1 MSRRDGGRCPLLAY
15 RADEPLPALQDCF
28 NRGEQYV
35 EIAIAPEH
43 MTKDNKRVKARQ
55 IWGDTIY
62 TSDSD
67 LVAVLMHMGF
77 YAHYLSH
84 PPNTVAEFRALLKL
98 LPPQEKYNSRA
109 RFVKSR
115 LWCSPGDGCSYQVE
129 RCWLTT
135 RSGTT
140 IDLQPCV
147 DEVPAPYPT
156 VQPAVSDRQIT
167 TRTTGAK
174 SKVSQEV
181 SIQFNLCN
189 EPWLKYTLSAIADKG
204 MKHAGWTSA
213 RLRSEVLFL
222 ETNSKR
228 YQLCCVS
235 TSDDPAKGKAP
246 AALPAPQD
254 LFTFAR
260 CKAPLPISLLQKT
273 GVPQPAEL
281 VEVVEKDVEWEEF
294 QWGVSSLHLR
304 GKEYPLRRM
313 HFMPNTRGGDMEL

>member
-1 MSRRDGGRCPLLAY
+1 MATRREGRPPLIGY
-15 RADEPLPALQDCF
+15 RAEEPLAGLQDHF
-28 NRGEQYV
+28 KKGELQIEV
-35 EIAIAPEH
+35 VIPPEH

-55 IWGDTIY
+55 IWGDTVY

-84 PPNTVAEFRALLKL
+84 PPNTVAEFRAQLKL
-98 LPPQEKYNSRA
+98 MPPQEKYNSRA

-115 LWCSPGDGCSYQVE
+115 LWCSPGDGCS
-129 RCWLTT
+129 
-135 RSGTT
+135 GTT

-156 VQPAVSDRQIT
+156 VQPLVSDRQIT

-204 MKHAGWTSA
+204 MKHSGWTSA

-222 ETNSKR
+222 ETNSER
-228 YQLCCVS
+228 FQLCCVS
-235 TSDDPAKGKAP
+235 TSDDPSKGK
-246 AALPAPQD
+246 D
-254 LFTFAR
+254 LFSFAR

-281 VEVVEKDVEWEEF
+281 VDVVDKDIDWEEI

-313 HFMPNTRGGDMEL
+313 HFMPHTRGGDLEL

>member
-1 MSRRDGGRCPLLAY
+1 MSRRDGGRWPIIAY
-15 RADEPLPALQDCF
+15 RADEPLPSLQELYKK
-28 NRGEQYV
+28 GEQTV
-35 EIAIAPEH
+35 EVVIAPEH

-55 IWGDTIY
+55 IWGDTVY
-62 TSDSD
+62 TADSD
-67 LVAVLMHMGF
+67 LVAVLMHLGF

-135 RSGTT
+135 RSGAT

-156 VQPAVSDRQIT
+156 VQPMVSDRQIT

-174 SKVSQEV
+174 SKYVLGPAISQEV

-204 MKHAGWTSA
+204 MKHPGWTSA

-222 ETNSKR
+222 ETNSER

-235 TSDDPAKGKAP
+235 TSDDPKGK
-246 AALPAPQD
+246 D

-260 CKAPLPISLLQKT
+260 CKAPLPVSLLQKT

-281 VEVVEKDVEWEEF
+281 VEVVEKDVDWEDF

-304 GKEYPLRRM
+304 GKEFALRRM
-313 HFMPNTRGGDMEL
+313 HFMPNTRGTDMEL

>member
-1 MSRRDGGRCPLLAY
+1 MARRGAGCPLIAY
-15 RADEPLPALQDCF
+15 RGDEPLPGLQELF
-28 NRGEQYV
+28 KKGEQNV
-35 EIAIAPEH
+35 EVVISPEY
-43 MTKDNKRVKARQ
+43 MTKDNKRVKSRQ
-55 IWGDTIY
+55 IWGDTVY

-135 RSGTT
+135 RTGTA

-156 VQPAVSDRQIT
+156 VQPMNADRQMT
-167 TRTTGAK
+167 TRTK

-204 MKHAGWTSA
+204 MKHSGWTSA

-222 ETNSKR
+222 ETNSER
-228 YQLCCVS
+228 YQLCNVS
-235 TSDDPAKGKAP
+235 ISDDPKGK
-246 AALPAPQD
+246 D

-281 VEVVEKDVEWEEF
+281 VEVVEKDIEWEEF
-294 QWGVSSLHLR
+294 KWGVSSVNLR
-304 GKEYPLRRM
+304 GKEYVLKRM
-313 HFMPNTRGGDMEL
+313 HFMSNTRGGDLEL

>member
-1 MSRRDGGRCPLLAY
+1 MAQQPRRDGVRPIIAY
-15 RADEPLPALQDCF
+15 RADEPLQALQDF
-28 NRGEQYV
+28 YKKGELSV
-35 EIAIAPEH
+35 EVVIPPEH

-55 IWGDTIY
+55 IWGDTVY
-62 TSDSD
+62 TADSD

-84 PPNTVAEFRALLKL
+84 PPNAVVEFRALLKL
-98 LPPQEKYNSRA
+98 TPPQEKYNSRA

-135 RSGTT
+135 RTGNT

-156 VQPAVSDRQIT
+156 VQTGMGDRQMT
-167 TRTTGAK
+167 TRTAGAK

-204 MKHAGWTSA
+204 LKHSGWTSA

-222 ETNSKR
+222 ETTTER

-235 TSDDPAKGKAP
+235 ASDDPKGK
-246 AALPAPQD
+246 D
-254 LFTFAR
+254 LFTFAK
-260 CKAPLPISLLQKT
+260 CEAPLPISLLQKT

-281 VEVVEKDVEWEEF
+281 VNVVEKDVEWEEF
-294 QWGVSSLHLR
+294 RWGVSSLHLR
-304 GKEYPLRRM
+304 GKEYALKRM
-313 HFMPNTRGGDMEL
+313 HFMEACQTAA